1 MLSFTKLLL
10 CCFYIYCRDF
20 RERPLW
26 ICNNVVLG
34 NHFHSANLP
43 EGSNI
48 TSGITKKP
56 IPFRLIDGNYISAEI
71 ATCLQTSAVQNFRP
85 VPNEVR
91 VTICMRTHGGHL
103 GYF

>member
-1 MLSFTKLLL
+1 MCEFHESTCNGFGDIWWTDNP
-10 CCFYIYCRDF
+10 IYFSIIDCRDF

-48 TSGITKKP
+48 ISGITKTP

-85 VPNEVR
+85 VPN
-91 VTICMRTHGGHL
+91 
-103 GYF
+103 